1 MYVKTI
7 QRICVSSLFI
17 FAPPHSFNQ
26 NTLATIDWCESNY
39 TRSIFLAEYWNAFSA
54 SVVALF
60 SLYLLRVAYA
70 V

>member
-1 MYVKTI
+1 MYVNTSI
-7 QRICVSSLFI
+7 YPYIFTSHSL
-17 FAPPHSFNQ
+17 NQ

-39 TRSIFLAEYWNAFSA
+39 TRSILLAEYWNAFSA